1 MKLPFRVAF
10 CFSLIPLASAV
21 ESVVPANATPVS
33 VQTLNF
39 TPRAPGKKGGFTY
52 RLENRSKKPV
62 AQIVM
67 DMGFRDADGV
77 LEKTVPFTR
86 SETLAPGAKQEEK
99 SDDFFMGE
107 TTRNVTIT
115 VKEVT
120 FADGTKWGA
129 REAAIAAAAPG
140 ALAFAGH
147 NMPASVEVIR
157 FRPKNVDKSGGVAWR
172 LVNHS
177 NKAIEVF
184 LLEIAYLD
192 TAGKIEK
199 TVPHTGNVQGDS
211 AIAPGETYEGSLDE
225 FFMSDKTRSVKLAIK
240 SLTFAGG
247 EKWTA
252 SKPE

>member
-1 MKLPFRVAF
+1 VKLAFLVAL
-10 CFSLIPLASAV
+10 CFSLIPVASAV
-21 ESVVPANATPVS
+21 ESVVPANATPLS

-39 TPRAPGKKGGFTY
+39 TPKAPGKKGSFTY

-62 AQIVM
+62 AQVVM

-77 LEKTVPFTR
+77 LEKKVPFTR
-86 SETLAPGAKQEEK
+86 SQTLAAGAKEEEK
-99 SDDFFMGE
+99 SDDFFMSE

-115 VKEVT
+115 VKELT
-120 FADGTKWGA
+120 FADGTKWSA

-147 NMPASVEVIR
+147 DAPASVEVIR
-157 FRPKNVDKSGGVAWR
+157 FRPKNVDKRGGVAWR

-177 NKAIEVF
+177 NKGIEIFV
-184 LLEIAYLD
+184 LEIAYLD
-192 TAGKIEK
+192 AAGKIEK

-211 AIAPGETYEGSLDE
+211 AIAPGETYEGALDE

-252 SKPE
+252 PKSE